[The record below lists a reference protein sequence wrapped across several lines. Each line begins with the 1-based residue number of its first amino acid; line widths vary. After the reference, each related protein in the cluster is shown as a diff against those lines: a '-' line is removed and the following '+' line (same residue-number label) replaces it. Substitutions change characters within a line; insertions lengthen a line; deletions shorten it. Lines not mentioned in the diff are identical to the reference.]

1 MTVSNGWWLI
11 VHAVVVLGLLY
22 KLYVMQKRHVSFT
35 KRVFAGLG
43 LGIVYGAILQQLY
56 GAGHDIVRVLNDWVY
71 IVGGGYV
78 RLLHMVVIPL
88 IIVSIISAILHV
100 TTRTGVGRMSAVII
114 SILIATTAVAAAVGI
129 ASALAFNLSAVN
141 MEAGQQET
149 ERGQHLSEQVGEVR
163 DMTIPQQVLEFIPT
177 NPFLDMTE
185 GRRTS
190 TIAVV
195 IFSAFVGIAA
205 LGVARKK
212 PEHGRTFTS
221 IIDSLHAVVMRMVTL
236 VLRLTPYGVLAL
248 MIRVVSTTAPAEIW
262 KLGRFVIASYVAL
275 IVMFIIHLLLLGLS
289 GISPARYVKL
299 ATPALVFAF
308 TSRTS
313 AGSIPINV
321 ETQRDKLGV
330 PESFANFSASF
341 GASMGQNGCA
351 GIYPAML
358 AVMIAPTVGMNP
370 LDPWFILQLI
380 AVVAISSFGV
390 AGVGGGATFAALIVL
405 SSMNLPVGLAGLL
418 ISVEPLIDMGRT
430 ALNVN
435 GSMLAG
441 VLSSRWLRQWDKE
454 AFLRG
459 EIRSPSGEES

>member
-1 MTVSNGWWLI
+1 MSNSWWLI
-11 VHAVVVLGLLY
+11 VHAVAILGLLY
-22 KLYVMQKRHVSFT
+22 LLYRMQKKHISFT

-43 LGIVYGAILQQLY
+43 IGIVYGALLQQLY
-56 GAGHDIVRVLNDWVY
+56 GVEHDIVHVLNDWIH

-78 RLLHMVVIPL
+78 SLLHMVVIPL

-100 TTRTGVGRMSAVII
+100 TTKTGVGKMSVVII

-129 ASALAFNLSAVN
+129 ASALAFDLSAVN
-141 MEAGQQET
+141 MEAGQRET
-149 ERGQHLSEQVGEVR
+149 ERGQDLNEKVGEVR
-163 DMTIPQQVLEFIPT
+163 DMTIPQQVLEFLPT

-185 GRRTS
+185 ARRTS

-195 IFSAFVGIAA
+195 IFSAFVGISA

-212 PEHGRTFTS
+212 PEHGRMFTS
-221 IIDSLHAVVMRMVTL
+221 IIDALHAVVMRMVTL
-236 VLRLTPYGVLAL
+236 ILRLTPYGVLAL

-262 KLGRFVIASYVAL
+262 KLGRFVIASYAAL
-275 IVMFIIHLLLLGLS
+275 IAMFLIHLLLLGLS
-289 GISPARYVKL
+289 GISPARYLKQ
-299 ATPALVFAF
+299 AIPALVFAF

-321 ETQRDKLGV
+321 DTQRDKLGV

-341 GASMGQNGCA
+341 GASIGQNGCA

-358 AVMIAPTVGMNP
+358 AVMIAPTVGINP
-370 LDPWFILQLI
+370 LSPGFILQLI

-441 VLSSRWLRQWDKE
+441 MLSSRWLGQWDRE
-454 AFLRG
+454 AF
-459 EIRSPSGEES
+459 IREDKHATENES